1 MDHSMAASH
10 GGMCGRGGDRL
21 KTVWLAVLLSFLL
34 LLLAGCARSSGS
46 PTISGHSP
54 PPTSAPG
61 SPVPT
66 GSASVSN
73 GQRIYLYATSAS
85 GSGIT
90 YTGGPGM
97 MMQAPLSCATCH
109 GPDGRGGQVTFMMQT
124 FDVPNI
130 TWTVLSGPDPDMEH
144 PPYTVNT
151 LKQAIV
157 EGTDPGGSALNYPMP
172 RWQMSPQDLNDLVA
186 FIMTLK

>member
-1 MDHSMAASH
+1 MSQHRGH
-10 GGMCGRGGDRL
+10 GL
-21 KTVWLAVLLSFLL
+21 KKIWFAVSFSLFLL

-46 PTISGHSP
+46 SPSSVYTP

-61 SPVPT
+61 SPAPT
-66 GSASVSN
+66 GTASVSN

-85 GSGIT
+85 GDRIT

-109 GPDGRGGQVTFMMQT
+109 GNNGQGGTVTFMMQT
-124 FDVPNI
+124 FDVPDI

-144 PPYTVNT
+144 PPYTVTT
-151 LKQAIV
+151 LKQAIN
-157 EGTDPGGSALNYPMP
+157 EGVDPGGSPLNYPMP
-172 RWQMSPQDLNDLVA
+172 RWQMSSQDMNDLVA